1 MRRGREKL
9 YGRSWKE
16 RRWSSVQ
23 GRAGNSKRDFLAC
36 VRRTRNDSVRRS
48 AARWNV
54 PLGKMAA
61 GDQEARDQPT
71 RVRAKIRKRETK
83 LAALRTLPFP
93 RSAMRD
99 SLLEQSRTM
108 TRVIAAQARPDGRP
122 G

>member
-1 MRRGREKL
+1 
-9 YGRSWKE
+9 
-16 RRWSSVQ
+16 
-23 GRAGNSKRDFLAC
+23 
-36 VRRTRNDSVRRS
+36 
-48 AARWNV
+48 
-54 PLGKMAA
+54 MAA

-108 TRVIAAQARPDGRP
+108 TRVIAANHGHEMLRWLAGRNPPGKNRRDAGNEDEAEKLSRKPAFDFLAALAADGIVPEIGRASCRER